1 MPDQQA
7 ARAGPHGHTPADGT
21 ATDSES
27 TLAPTKPEVQVEQL
41 SARVAELE
49 ADVSELDDRW
59 RRALADL
66 DNLRKRMAREIERE
80 RAAERARAVEQFL
93 PIVDNL
99 DLTLEHA
106 NADPDALIE
115 GVRVVRDQAVAAIE
129 RLGFERV
136 DDVDVPFDP
145 ARHEAMATVTEPE
158 VRPGTV
164 VRVVRPGYGKD
175 DKQLRPAGVV
185 VATGTQ

>member
-1 MPDQQA
+1 VPDQQA
-7 ARAGPHGHTPADGT
+7 ARADSAGHAPAGGPA
-21 ATDSES
+21 ADSES
-27 TLAPTKPEVQVEQL
+27 TLAPIKPEVQIEEL

-49 ADVSELDDRW
+49 ATVSELEDRW

-66 DNLRKRMAREIERE
+66 DNLRKRMAREVERE
-80 RAAERARAVEQFL
+80 RAAERAYVVEQFL
-93 PIVDNL
+93 PVVDNL
-99 DLTLEHA
+99 DIALEHA
-106 NADPDALIE
+106 NANPDALIE

-136 DDVDVPFDP
+136 DDVGVPFNP
-145 ARHEAMATVTEPE
+145 ARHEAMATVAESDVP
-158 VRPGTV
+158 PGTV

-175 DKQLRPAGVV
+175 ERQLRPAGVV